1 VLCLMMSLMLTLNA
15 SSAVND
21 KTPAHKFCYTREQA
35 EKINTC
41 LEMQAVY
48 EEIQLTRF
56 NNPVLNP
63 PPQLDFWSTQV
74 GQSLIFLGGFAL
86 GVGVT
91 VSFK

>member
-1 VLCLMMSLMLTLNA
+1 
-15 SSAVND
+15 
-21 KTPAHKFCYTREQA
+21 
-35 EKINTC
+35 
-41 LEMQAVY
+41 MQAVY